1 MSNDSSNGKPD
12 LDKVVTRRFGF
23 KKRPAPGFGHP
34 ARIILT
40 LLLIFVSSQIAAAL
54 ITQGGLSLAGKNIDD
69 IFESA
74 AAQFVFILIAEA
86 IAVYLV
92 FWVLRRRGIGL
103 RSIGLGRVP
112 GWKDLLSGFSAF
124 VIFYIILAF
133 VFALAIAFFP
143 ELQSKLSEPQEI
155 GFNALNS
162 SLDKILAFT
171 ALVILAPIGEEI
183 MVRGYLF
190 SGLRSHWKFLPAAV
204 VTGIV
209 FGAAHLQPENP
220 GALVWGAALSTFIL
234 SFVLAYLR
242 ERTGALYSGMLVHGM
257 NNAVA
262 FTVYFT
268 ALSF

>member
-1 MSNDSSNGKPD
+1 MSNDSSRGKSGS
-12 LDKVVTRRFGF
+12 DKAPAKRFGF
-23 KKRPAPGFGHP
+23 RKRLGIGFGHP
-34 ARIILT
+34 VRIILT
-40 LLLIFVSSQIAAAL
+40 LLFIFISSQIAAAV
-54 ITQGGLSLAGKNIDD
+54 ITQSGLSLSGRNIDD

-74 AAQFVFILIAEA
+74 AAQFIFILLAEA
-86 IAVYLV
+86 MAVYLV
-92 FWVLRRRGIGL
+92 FWVLRRRGL
-103 RSIGLGRVP
+103 KFESIGLGRSP
-112 GWKDLLSGFSAF
+112 LRSDLVSGFLAF
-124 VIFYIILAF
+124 LIFYVILAV
-133 VFALAIAFFP
+133 VFAMVVALFP
-143 ELQSKLSEPQEI
+143 EAQTKLNEPQEI

-190 SGLRSHWKFLPAAV
+190 SGLRSHWNFLPAAI
-204 VTGIV
+204 VTGVV

-220 GALVWGAALSTFIL
+220 GALVWGAALSTFVL

-242 ERTGALYSGMLVHGM
+242 ERTGALYSSVLVHGM

-268 ALSF
+268 TLSF